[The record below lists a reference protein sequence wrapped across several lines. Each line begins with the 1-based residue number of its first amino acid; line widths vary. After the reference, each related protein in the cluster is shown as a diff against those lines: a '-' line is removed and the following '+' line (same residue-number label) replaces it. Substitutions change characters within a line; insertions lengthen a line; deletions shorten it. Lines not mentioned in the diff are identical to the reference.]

1 MIFHNQINQNK
12 MSYPRE
18 TKIAAQDAYHE
29 ARAFG
34 HTKEEARGLRDN
46 WKSPEGGNSSWS
58 DDDDD
63 DYIGGDYCDDN
74 EDDGIDYWD

>member
-1 MIFHNQINQNK
+1 
-12 MSYPRE
+12 MSYPKE
-18 TKIAAQDAYHE
+18 TKRAAQDAYHE

-46 WKSPEGGNSSWS
+46 WKPSPSSSGWS

-63 DYIGGDYCDDN
+63 DIIWSSNEPYDQDCIDD
-74 EDDGIDYWD
+74 